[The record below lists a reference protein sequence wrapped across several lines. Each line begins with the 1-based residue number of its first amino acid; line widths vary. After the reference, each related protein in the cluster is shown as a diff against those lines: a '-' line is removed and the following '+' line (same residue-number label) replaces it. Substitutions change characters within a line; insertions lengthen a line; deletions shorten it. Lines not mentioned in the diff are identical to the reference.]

1 MDIVCIWQVTMAV
14 FVQFCLKIMGYFF
27 AFLNHQYLIQ
37 FLYSIYVSWFFHDTD
52 LRIQQ
57 YTVAS
62 VEPAGLNTAVG
73 LWKKEAWYSLGQ
85 NLVILIIVG
94 CGRKLPYSCLC
105 IQLSSSASLINSN
118 EIPRIGNQLI
128 GWAGSMYYV
137 LHSFSGLWESQLIF
151 IIKAVD
157 SFSCSL
163 FWSPKFQGVL
173 WHPFLDTSL
182 SMALIMIV

>member
-37 FLYSIYVSWFFHDTD
+37 FLYSILCQLIFPWHWFTYPTIYRCIC
-52 LRIQQ
+52 LTCWIK
-57 YTVAS
+57 YS
-62 VEPAGLNTAVG
+62 GWGINL
-73 LWKKEAWYSLGQ
+73 LWKKRGLICFKDIGQ

-128 GWAGSMYYV
+128 GWAGSMY
-137 LHSFSGLWESQLIF
+137 
-151 IIKAVD
+151 
-157 SFSCSL
+157 
-163 FWSPKFQGVL
+163 
-173 WHPFLDTSL
+173 
-182 SMALIMIV
+182 